1 MKFLCIYNTVSIE
14 PMNALNYCS
23 RKEGVQSN
31 NRRSMMFKNLWV
43 RAKLAKI
50 CKEFYKCIQIK
61 IGVLKFRAIFKNFKV
76 IISLNKYP

>member
-1 MKFLCIYNTVSIE
+1 
-14 PMNALNYCS
+14 MNALNYCS

-31 NRRSMMFKNLWV
+31 NRRLMMFKNLWV

-61 IGVLKFRAIFKNFKV
+61 IGVLKLRAIFKNFKV